1 MKLSAIIIYIIHLCE
16 NQITHNY
23 KKEYNDFMNKFNNI
37 EKWSTYYLRRRYL
50 YLLKYKNK
58 EGKDNK
64 DNKDDKDNKD
74 NKDNKDDKEGK
85 DDKDDN

>member
-23 KKEYNDFMNKFNNI
+23 KKEYNIFMNKFNNI

-64 DNKDDKDNKD
+64 
-74 NKDNKDDKEGK
+74 EGK
-85 DDKDDN
+85 ENKENN